1 MNVILMS
8 EQNPVREWTILEKP
22 DFLVLKKLG
31 YRKKMFEDYQRS
43 IKTRAGLE
51 KGKLRQGDGCPVSK
65 KQVVSY
71 KA

>member
-1 MNVILMS
+1 M
-8 EQNPVREWTILEKP
+8 EKP